1 MVSQESGFQRRKTRI
16 EQKGGGWGREDTEKA
31 QVTEKVEKRD

>member
-16 EQKGGGWGREDTEKA
+16 EQEGGGGRREETEKN
-31 QVTEKVEKRD
+31 VRVMK